1 MKKHYLLG
9 VCLCCASIPTQ
20 AMAID
25 WMQQA
30 TGVLGQLQ
38 QNKIVPQQQNLVGN
52 LSQND
57 MVKGLK
63 EALTVGTKRV
73 VSQLSQQNGFLKD
86 NSIHIPLPNQ
96 LRKVRSTLAQFGMSG
111 ALDDLEIKINRAA
124 EKATP
129 QAKALF
135 LRSIRNMSLRDA
147 EGILRGPNDAATR
160 YFERTMTPDL
170 RKTLRPLI
178 QKSLNQVGAV
188 RSYDR
193 VMADYKNIPMM
204 PDLKGDLNKHA
215 VDGTLKGM
223 FHYLA
228 KEEAGIRQNP
238 AKQTTRL
245 LQRVFRHPSYPG

>member
-20 AMAID
+20 AMAVD

-38 QNKIVPQQQNLVGN
+38 QNQGATQQNSVSD

-63 EALTVGTKRV
+63 EALTVGTGRV
-73 VSQLSQQNGFLKD
+73 VSQLSRQNGFLNDK
-86 NSIHIPLPNQ
+86 SIHIPLPSQ
-96 LRKVRSTLAQFGMSG
+96 LARVRSTLAQFGMSG
-111 ALDDLEIKINRAA
+111 SLDDLETKINRAA
-124 EKATP
+124 EQATP

-135 LRSIRNMSLRDA
+135 MQSIRKMSLRDA
-147 EGILRGPNDAATR
+147 QGILRGPNDAATR
-160 YFERTMTPDL
+160 YFERSMTPDL

-178 QKSLNQVGAV
+178 EKTLNQVGAV
-188 RSYDR
+188 RAYDG
-193 VMADYKNIPMM
+193 VMADYRNIPMM

-215 VDGTLKGM
+215 VDGTLNGV

-228 KEEAGIRQNP
+228 QEEAAIRQNP

-245 LQRVFRHPSYPG
+245 LQRVFAR

>member
-1 MKKHYLLG
+1 MKKHYFLA
-9 VCLCCASIPTQ
+9 VCLCCASLPTQ

-38 QNKIVPQQQNLVGN
+38 QPQGATQQSRGSD
-52 LSQND
+52 LSQNE

-63 EALTVGTKRV
+63 EALTVGTGRV
-73 VSQLSQQNGFLKD
+73 VSQLSRQNGFLKD
-86 NSIHIPLPNQ
+86 RSIHIPLPNQ
-96 LRKVRSTLAQFGMSG
+96 LAQVRSTLAQFGMSG
-111 ALDDLEIKINRAA
+111 ALDDLETKINRAA
-124 EKATP
+124 EHATP

-135 LRSIRNMSLRDA
+135 LQSIRKMSLRDA
-147 EGILRGPNDAATR
+147 QGILRGPNDAATR
-160 YFERTMTPDL
+160 YFERNMTPDL

-178 QKSLNQVGAV
+178 EKSLNQVGAV
-188 RSYDR
+188 RAYDA
-193 VMADYKNIPMM
+193 VMADYRNIPMM

-215 VDGTLKGM
+215 IDGTLKGV

-228 KEEAGIRQNP
+228 QEEAAIRQNP

-245 LQRVFRHPSYPG
+245 LQRVFAR